1 MNFSQVNAGYLPDA
15 SSTLQSWQTQDTE
28 KILPVAGETILQG
41 WERRAASA
49 LIIFVGDVA
58 QVEVNVPALQP
69 HRYIPLCLTS

>member
-1 MNFSQVNAGYLPDA
+1 MQGTFQM
-15 SSTLQSWQTQDTE
+15 LQAHYKVGKPKTRRQL
-28 KILPVAGETILQG
+28 LPVAGETILQG